1 MFLGGN
7 EHERSCEIA
16 EHIAASHHVREM
28 KDAYLQKCNGS
39 EGLMYAPFC
48 ALVNTIGDEIKSDV
62 DSPIRI
68 LRSEH
73 HHMVGPISKFYTK
86 PDLVWLANPSF
97 FLKEEL
103 IETLNNEHEKGQST
117 LIDLF
122 LEEKWT
128 EICSRLHGLYNS
140 SSLRQSLS
148 GREMDR
154 NM

>member
-1 MFLGGN
+1 MHT
-7 EHERSCEIA
+7 EE
-16 EHIAASHHVREM
+16 
-28 KDAYLQKCNGS
+28 
-39 EGLMYAPFC
+39 
-48 ALVNTIGDEIKSDV
+48 
-62 DSPIRI
+62 SPVCI
-68 LRSEH
+68 LDNEH

-128 EICSRLHGLYNS
+128 EIYSRLYGLYNS

>member
-1 MFLGGN
+1 MHTG
-7 EHERSCEIA
+7 
-16 EHIAASHHVREM
+16 
-28 KDAYLQKCNGS
+28 
-39 EGLMYAPFC
+39 
-48 ALVNTIGDEIKSDV
+48 
-62 DSPIRI
+62 DSPVCI
-68 LRSEH
+68 LDNEH

-117 LIDLF
+117 LINLF